1 MNRFQKI
8 IVASGVIIA
17 LMCPVLSANAA
28 PPYPYPYRDRYGNPI
43 PPPPGHR
50 PPPPPPGHRPPPPP
64 PHRPPPPPPP
74 PRDPQ
79 YDEYMRIRPD
89 IRDRFG
95 FDSYRELTRRGVSY
109 NEYNWDGRHCAVTVR
124 YKTPTAHD
132 INKTDLNIG
141 HGSTYDKIQNQL
153 SHRYARPSHRRC
165 KDEERRYLDS
175 LPPPPPRY

>member
-1 MNRFQKI
+1 MNQIQKI
-8 IVASGVIIA
+8 IVAACVIA
-17 LMCPVLSANAA
+17 GFMCPVFSANAY
-28 PPYPYPYRDRYGNPI
+28 PPPPPYRDRYGNPI
-43 PPPPGHR
+43 PPPGHR
-50 PPPPPPGHRPPPPP
+50 PPPPPPWHRPPPPP
-64 PHRPPPPPPP
+64 PPGHRPPPPPPP

-79 YDEYMRIRPD
+79 YDEYMRVRPD

-95 FDSYRELTRRGVSY
+95 FDSFRELTRRGVSY

-132 INKTDLNIG
+132 INKTDLSLG

-153 SHRYARPSHRRC
+153 SHRYARPSHKRC

-175 LPPPPPRY
+175 LPPPPRY